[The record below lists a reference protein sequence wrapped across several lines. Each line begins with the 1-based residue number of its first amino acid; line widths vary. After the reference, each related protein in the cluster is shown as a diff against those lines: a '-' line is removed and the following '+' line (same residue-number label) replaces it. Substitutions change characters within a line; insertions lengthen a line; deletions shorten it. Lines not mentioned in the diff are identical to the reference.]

1 MNQNYIIDNKFPEIL
16 NEALKM
22 ESLKETYKQS
32 ETNERNK
39 LL

>member
-16 NEALKM
+16 NEVLKM
-22 ESLKETYKQS
+22 ESLKETYQ
-32 ETNERNK
+32 EDEVVQRDK